1 MKIAMI
7 TDYPRAGEPVYG
19 GVQAVS
25 SYLVEALSR
34 FEDLELNV
42 LTFKAGIS
50 TAEVEHTTTHTHYL
64 FPFGRFGTL
73 TGFRSDQAKLDSCL
87 KVIRPDIV
95 HSQGSGHHG
104 ILANRSGYPSVVTI
118 HGILTQEA
126 KYLASWR
133 RRARIRAQG
142 WLSDYHCIRH
152 AKNTILISPYV
163 EQFYGGRLAGRRF
176 LIPNPVDP
184 RFFDIN
190 RREVSGNIL
199 FLGRISSLKGIK
211 DLVRAAAK
219 LPYIRDLRLRLAGP
233 TSDRRYM
240 NEVKSIIANLGLEP
254 VVDFLGNLGS
264 QELFDELSTC
274 ACLVLPSYQET
285 APMVIQEAMAAG
297 VPVIASDICG
307 IPYQVQDG
315 VTGFLFP
322 PGNISSLAQCLDELL
337 SDAELRYS
345 YGKNGKQFAD
355 NSYRAD
361 KVARATLNVYRE
373 VLEADLC

>member
-1 MKIAMI
+1 MKLAMI

-25 SYLVEALSR
+25 SYLIEALSQIS
-34 FEDLELNV
+34 DLELNV
-42 LTFKAGIS
+42 LTFTGGIS
-50 TAEVEHTTTHTHYL
+50 NTEIERVETHTHYL
-64 FPFGRFGTL
+64 LPFGKYGTL
-73 TGFRSDQAKLDSCL
+73 TGFRADQAILNSCL
-87 KVIRPDIV
+87 QSIHPDIV

-104 ILANRSGYPSVVTI
+104 ILATRSGYPTVVTI
-118 HGILTQEA
+118 HGILTEEA

-133 RRARIRAQG
+133 RRLRIRAQG

-163 EQFYGGRLAGRRF
+163 EQFYGNRLAGRHF

-184 RFFDIN
+184 KFFAIN
-190 RREVSGNIL
+190 RNEVSAKIL

-211 DLVRAAAK
+211 DLVCATAK
-219 LPYIRDLRLRLAGP
+219 LRHINGLRLRLAGP
-233 TSDRRYM
+233 TSDKRYM
-240 NEVKSIIANLGLEP
+240 HEIESTIEKLGLKTA
-254 VVDFLGNLGS
+254 VDFLGNLGS
-264 QELFDELSTC
+264 QELLAELSSA

-297 VPVIASDICG
+297 VPVIASNICG

-322 PGNISSLAQCLDELL
+322 PGNIESLAQRLDQLL
-337 SDAELRYS
+337 SSTELRRS
-345 YGKNGKQFAD
+345 YGQNGREFAD
-355 NSYRAD
+355 SYYRSD
-361 KVARATLNVYRE
+361 KVARATLDVYHDI
-373 VLEADLC
+373 LERN